1 MTKNVYTTPAI
12 TVVDMEIGNIIAASF
27 GEYTDDG
34 TRGEVNLSDTPS
46 TTGASNA
53 RIGGRQYFDDW
64 SDDEVEE

>member
-12 TVVDMEIGNIIAASF
+12 TVVDMEIENIIATS
-27 GEYTDDG
+27 GRYTDDG
-34 TRGEVNLSDTPS
+34 TKGEMNLSDEVS
-46 TTGASNA
+46 TTGASHA